1 MQALGEVGLLCRHLE
16 GLDLVRLDFCA
27 GTWCGWTFV
36 QALGEVRLLC
46 RRLVRLDFCAG
57 AW

>member
-1 MQALGEVGLLCRHLE
+1 MQALGEGCALLCRH
-16 GLDLVRLDFCA
+16 LVRLDFCA